1 MCLYNP
7 IEIHPSQDIK
17 AYKVLLRTK
26 TKEKEHL
33 LSPIYE
39 YEWHIGTRETVLFTS
54 SPAFSPIINTSG
66 RLSNIGVNAIIEG
79 HCFHSFTS
87 YEQADNYCRRT
98 LQNDMVVAE
107 CTIPA
112 NSRVYIGRFD
122 IEKDSYASTSLIINK
137 ILL

>member
-33 LSPIYE
+33 WSPIYE
-39 YEWHIGTRETVLFTS
+39 YEWRIGIRETVSFG
-54 SPAFSPIINTSG
+54 FSPIINTRG
-66 RLSNIGVNAIIEG
+66 WLSNTGVNTIIEG
-79 HCFHSFTS
+79 NCFHTFTS
-87 YEQADNYCRRT
+87 YEQADNYRRRM
-98 LQNDMVVAE
+98 LPNDMVVAE